1 MGLDIV
7 DDHVRRSVPD
17 AVSTCDSD
25 LGATHNERPS
35 GTLHR
40 DRWGHPHCC
49 FASAKIAPVKSARA
63 IHTFLTDLPEAID
76 KGRLDWSGRERK
88 RGIKPADVD

>member
-1 MGLDIV
+1 
-7 DDHVRRSVPD
+7 
-17 AVSTCDSD
+17 
-25 LGATHNERPS
+25 
-35 GTLHR
+35 
-40 DRWGHPHCC
+40 
-49 FASAKIAPVKSARA
+49 VKSARA